1 MCPNFTYLRLIKIPK
16 CSYQSVSQILL
27 LSWKREVLMVSCIWA
42 WQMQSKNTS
51 EVQKS
56 RFEMRFC
63 QTLPTSWHIW
73 NIYATRGRYRGEG
86 SPQTTFCESSF
97 IGYDEINQ
105 NFWFEFKSSAF
116 PTFCMNE
123 EWMCFR
129 EFIWNVRRLFCESG
143 PCDKHR
149 NLKTRTLKQK
159 INKPYIG
166 TYIYLLSSLAHNS
179 RAFPTIWQSVRV
191 ANCIWKISGTHE
203 GSTCMQRQKFH
214 AEASVHTYNAIRIQ
228 ENI

>member
-1 MCPNFTYLRLIKIPK
+1 MRVIPIICCIYVAQFHIFERLIKIPK

-56 RFEMRFC
+56 RFQMRFC

-73 NIYATRGRYRGEG
+73 NIYATRGRYRWEG
-86 SPQTTFCESSF
+86 SPQTTFCKSSF

-105 NFWFEFKSSAF
+105 NFRFEFKSSAF

-123 EWMCFR
+123 ECECVFANSFQMC
-129 EFIWNVRRLFCESG
+129 
-143 PCDKHR
+143 DD
-149 NLKTRTLKQK
+149 
-159 INKPYIG
+159 
-166 TYIYLLSSLAHNS
+166 SS
-179 RAFPTIWQSVRV
+179 
-191 ANCIWKISGTHE
+191 ANRGHVTNTEIWK
-203 GSTCMQRQKFH
+203 
-214 AEASVHTYNAIRIQ
+214 Q
-228 ENI
+228 EPWSRK

>member
-1 MCPNFTYLRLIKIPK
+1 MWPNFTYLRLIKIPK

-42 WQMQSKNTS
+42 WQMQSKILQRS
-51 EVQKS
+51 KREDFKCDFARPYPLLDIFEIFMQQEVGV
-56 RFEMRFC
+56 C
-63 QTLPTSWHIW
+63 
-73 NIYATRGRYRGEG
+73 GG

-129 EFIWNVRRLFCESG
+129 EFISNVRRLFCESG
-143 PCDKHR
+143 HVT
-149 NLKTRTLKQK
+149 N
-159 INKPYIG
+159 
-166 TYIYLLSSLAHNS
+166 AE
-179 RAFPTIWQSVRV
+179 
-191 ANCIWKISGTHE
+191 IWK
-203 GSTCMQRQKFH
+203 
-214 AEASVHTYNAIRIQ
+214 Q
-228 ENI
+228 EPWSRK